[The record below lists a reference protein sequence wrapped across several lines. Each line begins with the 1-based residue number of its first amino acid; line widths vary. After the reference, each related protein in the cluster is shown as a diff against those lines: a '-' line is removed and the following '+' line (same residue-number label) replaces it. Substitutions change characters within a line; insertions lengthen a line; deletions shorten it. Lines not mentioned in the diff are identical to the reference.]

1 MKTYIDMFET
11 YKGLFLASH
20 RLKNRFKKYWG
31 VTTLDGV
38 EVFNKQMVIWPD
50 TESRPNAIAILKMFG
65 MYSSVKKAKF
75 EGITSYY
82 LWLNP
87 DKMTSYADISKDI
100 AVNHLNALVPNEWF
114 TVQVNYC
121 DPSDATKF
129 TGLASEA
136 IVSYFTAN
144 YEVLKNSGYLE
155 CRGSTYAAEAIAY
168 YALLDD
174 ANNFEVIVKNGAVVP
189 TATTVGGIS
198 TLIAG
203 ITAEMSIRQI
213 SPMQENDKIIELML
227 GETNPNI
234 KNKVGTVLNIDED
247 TTTDDADI
255 PVWLNDRAGG
265 ILSSIGGFG
274 GGKTDDLWYR
284 GQLRTQILD
293 SSYVNRN
300 EFARIL
306 AGAMD
311 TGYTKKKT
319 SWWKKLIAIV
329 IVIVVTYLSW
339 GSATA
344 EAVVGTSAWL
354 AAFATYMGIGV
365 LVMTA
370 IQYMIAK
377 SGDVGWA
384 QYFGSLVQVVG
395 VVSMVAG
402 VAAFIQNIAKRGLM
416 NVMTEAFN
424 ELTTEIAS
432 TLGIET
438 AGAAAAAGAEAGAA
452 AAMAAGGVTM
462 EGGAAVA
469 TAATKSLFGKAMAFL
484 GSKLVTIGRKIAEYA
499 MDQRVSTAREELGDA
514 TALAEQS
521 REELIEL
528 TDREI
533 NIGVEDIK
541 YYTSPLKL
549 DNLPFEVDYLYEGT
563 KMNIGRPSFVP
574 TGLNI
579 IDK

>member
-31 VTTLDGV
+31 TTTLDGV
-38 EVFNKQMVIWPD
+38 EVFNKQMVVWPGTD
-50 TESRPNAIAILKMFG
+50 SNKNVVKILKMFG
-65 MYSSVKKAKF
+65 MYANIKQAKF

-87 DKMTSYADISKDI
+87 AKMDNYSTISKDI
-100 AVNHLNALVPNEWF
+100 VVNHLNAVISNTEFQVILNYTDVDDPKKFNGWTSEQVGTWF
-114 TVQVNYC
+114 
-121 DPSDATKF
+121 
-129 TGLASEA
+129 L
-136 IVSYFTAN
+136 AN
-144 YEVLKNSGYLE
+144 YSTIKSSAYIE
-155 CRGSTYAAEAIAY
+155 CRGNTLVAEAVGYYVPLDASGNFSIRTVSSTVTPIAY
-168 YALLDD
+168 RTAAGLTAYHSGVSVEFA
-174 ANNFEVIVKNGAVVP
+174 VK
-189 TATTVGGIS
+189 
-198 TLIAG
+198 
-203 ITAEMSIRQI
+203 QI
-213 SPMQENDKIIELML
+213 SPLQEADTIVDMML
-227 GETNPNI
+227 NEADPNR
-234 KNKVGTVLNIDED
+234 KNKL
-247 TTTDDADI
+247 TTAFGLDADTDDDNAAA
-255 PVWLNDRAGG
+255 WLDGG
-265 ILSSIGGFG
+265 SSGIWTNISSSGTN
-274 GGKTDDLWYR
+274 KTDELWYKGR
-284 GQLRTQILD
+284 LRTQILD
-293 SSYVNRN
+293 SSYVDRDR
-300 EFARIL
+300 FAEII

-319 SWWKKLIAIV
+319 SWWKKLLS
-329 IVIVVTYLSW
+329 IVIVVI
-339 GSATA
+339 
-344 EAVVGTSAWL
+344 AVVLSVPTGGLSMATLGTFAVNLGIAAL
-354 AAFATYMGIGV
+354 ALTVIQFA
-365 LVMTA
+365 
-370 IQYMIAK
+370 IAK
-377 SGDVGWA
+377 SGDAAWA
-384 QYFGSLVQVVG
+384 EYFGSFVQIVSI
-395 VVSMVAG
+395 VSMVTG

-416 NVMTEAFN
+416 TIVTESFN
-424 ELTTEIAS
+424 EFTTEIAS

-438 AGAAAAAGAEAGAA
+438 AGTAAAGAEAGAA
-452 AAMAAGGVTM
+452 AAMAAGGLTM
-462 EGGAAVA
+462 EGGAGLA
-469 TAATKSLFGKAMAFL
+469 TAATKSLFGKAMDFL

-514 TALAEQS
+514 TALAEQT